1 MGLGE
6 VDGEHYGLPT
16 NVNLKSM
23 IWYPKDDFDAAG
35 YAVPETFDDLIAPQR
50 PDPPRAGRGALVRR
64 LRERATG
71 WPATDWM
78 EDIMLR
84 TAGLTSTTSG

>member
-35 YAVPETFDDLIAPQR
+35 YAVPETFDDLIALSDQIRATSRAWR
-50 PDPPRAGRGALVRR
+50 PGASATSRARRAGRPP
-64 LRERATG
+64 TG
-71 WPATDWM
+71 W
-78 EDIMLR
+78 R
-84 TAGLTSTTSG
+84 TSCSAPRA